1 MMKNVDKRK
10 KVYYDYDIIKN
21 LKRRK
26 QKWEKK

>member
-21 LKRRK
+21 LQRRK